1 MMHLQ
6 SGRVRFAMWNLNPDY
21 VQQVKEELKGR
32 RAAIL
37 ARHAQEL
44 KALEADLDEVETI
57 ERLAQSF
64 AAKHLPELAAAKA
77 EAELEAVMPPQPSS
91 GEAEAVALSEPLP
104 AAPEPK
110 ALAILQTSPA

>member
-57 ERLAQSF
+57 DLTRVRGETQNGPREELLPSGQ
-64 AAKHLPELAAAKA
+64 AAGRWNFS
-77 EAELEAVMPPQPSS
+77 PPLC
-91 GEAEAVALSEPLP
+91 A
-104 AAPEPK
+104 
-110 ALAILQTSPA
+110 TD